1 MTSGDCELGPSDAV
15 ILVNLLIF
23 LSPFLFLILVILMI
37 PYRNDKNN
45 ERRKIKMKQANHGS
59 IDNKQLL
66 TLIERI
72 EKLNEE
78 TAAIAADIK
87 EIYIEARSAG
97 YDPKYVRQ
105 MIRLRKLDP
114 DELDESDELTK
125 MYRTALGI

>member
-1 MTSGDCELGPSDAV
+1 MPA
-15 ILVNLLIF
+15 
-23 LSPFLFLILVILMI
+23 
-37 PYRNDKNN
+37 KN
-45 ERRKIKMKQANHGS
+45 ANHGA
-59 IDNKQLL
+59 IDNKQLI

-87 EIYIEARSAG
+87 EIFTEAKSEG
-97 YDPKYVRQ
+97 FDPKYIRQ

-125 MYRTALGI
+125 MYRNALGL